1 MARPIWNGKIDV
13 MKIDKAHLYKGKSGT
28 YLDFAVF
35 ESGDSKYGDSHCLV
49 QSVGKEAR
57 EAGAKGAIIGNL
69 KPVEGGGGG
78 AAAEKDG
85 EDAADSMPF

>member
-28 YLDFAVF
+28 YLDFAVW
-35 ESGDSKYGDSHCLV
+35 ESTNEKHGNSHFLTQDV
-49 QSVGKEAR
+49 SKEAR

-69 KPVEGGGGG
+69 KPVAGGGGG
-78 AAAEKDG
+78 AAAEKD
-85 EDAADSMPF
+85 EKDNENLPF

>member
-1 MARPIWNGKIDV
+1 MSRPIWHGKIDV
-13 MKIDKAHLYKGKSGT
+13 MKIDKAHLYKGETTKW
-28 YLDFAVF
+28 LDFAVW
-35 ESGDSKYGDSHCLV
+35 ESTNEKHGNSHFLTQDV
-49 QSVGKEAR
+49 SKEAR

-69 KPVEGGGGG
+69 KPVEGGGG